1 MSNFYIDFSNPWLLL
16 LLIPAVFFALFP
28 YFRLSKKYRRTR
40 NRVVSIVLHLCVMIL
55 CISLLAGISFRYEIP
70 NTKNEVLLLVDSS
83 FSSQEAQ
90 QKKDEFIRSAIDE
103 KLDSVKMGI
112 VTFGY
117 NQIYAAE
124 LTYDA
129 DELFS
134 QYLEAQQ
141 PDNSATDVASALEYA
156 SRLFSNPETAKIV
169 LISDGAETDRKASTI
184 IKSIAAEGIKVD
196 TVLIP
201 EEERG
206 AETELIGVTYPEE
219 KIIVN
224 QKFSLGITVQ
234 SSFEGKAK
242 IVLYDND
249 EKVGE
254 IAQID
259 LVEGIQTI
267 EFEHTFTS
275 AGLHKISFS
284 IESDEDTLAE
294 NNSFYSYVYL
304 EVFDDIL
311 IIERNENESSQLKG
325 ILEQSY
331 NVNVVNILEGDGVP
345 ETVDEL
351 REYDQVIL
359 VNIANA
365 DMPRGFDEILNSYV
379 YEFGGGLFTVGGNK
393 TDGATGETVANT
405 YNRQD
410 MENTLYQQMLP
421 VQAIDYTPPVGVMII
436 IDRSGSM
443 GSQVGNTGKT
453 RLDLAKEGARACLDA
468 LTVRDYCGIMT
479 LETTYSEE
487 VEVTPLP
494 EVSKIEAAISGITI
508 GGGTNYEPAI
518 TRAGEALKA
527 VNVDRRHIIII
538 SDAEPNDRLY
548 DNVVEQ
554 TGGFGGKIKHY
565 YDTAGITCSIV
576 SISSSSARD
585 EDLRIAAE
593 ELGHGQYIKVTDLTT
608 LPQKMAEDLTV
619 PAIKEYNPE
628 PFTPIIGEH
637 TSVVNGISQSSM
649 PQLGGYY
656 GTKAKDGAE
665 VPLKAE
671 FVPIYAQWDYG
682 KGTVGSFMCDLNGT
696 WSAEFLGSDTG
707 VRLIGN
713 IVSEL
718 FPSENIHSQDISAK
732 LEEENYSTQM
742 SIFTSLQEGETIEL
756 TITGPAGADG
766 KPTEQKIGPFA
777 SEEYSRISFAITQP
791 GIHNI
796 LIEKKNINGEVISQ
810 YTTYKAFSYSAE
822 YNMFID
828 EEACRLFLTEL
839 AEDGK
844 GAAVSEAW
852 EIFETFTNTLKK
864 SFDPRYWFIAIA
876 LILFLLDIAVRK
888 FKFKWPHEIIRDRK
902 LKKLLSQDKQNVPKE
917 KL

>member
-1 MSNFYIDFSNPWLLL
+1 M
-16 LLIPAVFFALFP
+16 
-28 YFRLSKKYRRTR
+28 
-40 NRVVSIVLHLCVMIL
+40 
-55 CISLLAGISFRYEIP
+55 AGISFRYEIP

-141 PDNSATDVASALEYA
+141 PDDSATDVASALEYA

-410 MENTLYQQMLP
+410 
-421 VQAIDYTPPVGVMII
+421 
-436 IDRSGSM
+436 
-443 GSQVGNTGKT
+443 
-453 RLDLAKEGARACLDA
+453 
-468 LTVRDYCGIMT
+468 
-479 LETTYSEE
+479 
-487 VEVTPLP
+487 
-494 EVSKIEAAISGITI
+494 
-508 GGGTNYEPAI
+508 
-518 TRAGEALKA
+518 
-527 VNVDRRHIIII
+527 
-538 SDAEPNDRLY
+538 
-548 DNVVEQ
+548 
-554 TGGFGGKIKHY
+554 
-565 YDTAGITCSIV
+565 
-576 SISSSSARD
+576 
-585 EDLRIAAE
+585 
-593 ELGHGQYIKVTDLTT
+593 
-608 LPQKMAEDLTV
+608 
-619 PAIKEYNPE
+619 
-628 PFTPIIGEH
+628 
-637 TSVVNGISQSSM
+637 
-649 PQLGGYY
+649 
-656 GTKAKDGAE
+656 
-665 VPLKAE
+665 
-671 FVPIYAQWDYG
+671 
-682 KGTVGSFMCDLNGT
+682 
-696 WSAEFLGSDTG
+696 
-707 VRLIGN
+707 
-713 IVSEL
+713 
-718 FPSENIHSQDISAK
+718 
-732 LEEENYSTQM
+732 
-742 SIFTSLQEGETIEL
+742 
-756 TITGPAGADG
+756 
-766 KPTEQKIGPFA
+766 
-777 SEEYSRISFAITQP
+777 
-791 GIHNI
+791 
-796 LIEKKNINGEVISQ
+796 
-810 YTTYKAFSYSAE
+810 KAFSYSAE

>member
-1 MSNFYIDFSNPWLLL
+1 ML

-124 LTYDA
+124 LTYDS

-134 QYLEAQQ
+134 QYLEAEQ
-141 PDNSATDVASALEYA
+141 PDDSATDVASALEYA

-184 IKSIAAEGIKVD
+184 IKAIAAEGIKVD

-294 NNSFYSYVYL
+294 NNSFHSYVYL

-311 IIERNENESSQLKG
+311 IIERNKDESSQLKG

-331 NVNVVNILEGDGVP
+331 NVDVVNILEGDGVP

-351 REYDQVIL
+351 RKYDQVIL

-393 TDGATGETVANT
+393 TDNGETVANT

-527 VNVDRRHIIII
+527 INVDRRHIIII
-538 SDAEPNDRLY
+538 SDAEPNDSLY

-742 SIFTSLQEGETIEL
+742 SIFTSLQEGETIEV

-766 KPTEQKIGPFA
+766 TPTEQKIGPFA

-828 EEACRLFLTEL
+828 EEACRLLLTEL

>member
-1 MSNFYIDFSNPWLLL
+1 ML

-410 MENTLYQQMLP
+410 MGKHAVSADAART
-421 VQAIDYTPPVGVMII
+421 
-436 IDRSGSM
+436 
-443 GSQVGNTGKT
+443 GN
-453 RLDLAKEGARACLDA
+453 
-468 LTVRDYCGIMT
+468 
-479 LETTYSEE
+479 
-487 VEVTPLP
+487 
-494 EVSKIEAAISGITI
+494 
-508 GGGTNYEPAI
+508 
-518 TRAGEALKA
+518 
-527 VNVDRRHIIII
+527 
-538 SDAEPNDRLY
+538 RLY
-548 DNVVEQ
+548 
-554 TGGFGGKIKHY
+554 
-565 YDTAGITCSIV
+565 
-576 SISSSSARD
+576 SSGRRD
-585 EDLRIAAE
+585 D
-593 ELGHGQYIKVTDLTT
+593 H
-608 LPQKMAEDLTV
+608 
-619 PAIKEYNPE
+619 
-628 PFTPIIGEH
+628 H
-637 TSVVNGISQSSM
+637 
-649 PQLGGYY
+649 
-656 GTKAKDGAE
+656 
-665 VPLKAE
+665 
-671 FVPIYAQWDYG
+671 
-682 KGTVGSFMCDLNGT
+682 
-696 WSAEFLGSDTG
+696 
-707 VRLIGN
+707 
-713 IVSEL
+713 
-718 FPSENIHSQDISAK
+718 
-732 LEEENYSTQM
+732 
-742 SIFTSLQEGETIEL
+742 
-756 TITGPAGADG
+756 
-766 KPTEQKIGPFA
+766 
-777 SEEYSRISFAITQP
+777 
-791 GIHNI
+791 
-796 LIEKKNINGEVISQ
+796 
-810 YTTYKAFSYSAE
+810 
-822 YNMFID
+822 
-828 EEACRLFLTEL
+828 
-839 AEDGK
+839 
-844 GAAVSEAW
+844 
-852 EIFETFTNTLKK
+852 
-864 SFDPRYWFIAIA
+864 
-876 LILFLLDIAVRK
+876 
-888 FKFKWPHEIIRDRK
+888 
-902 LKKLLSQDKQNVPKE
+902 
-917 KL
+917 

>member
-40 NRVVSIVLHLCVMIL
+40 NRVVSIALHLCVMVL

-83 FSSQEAQ
+83 FSSRETQ
-90 QKKDEFIRSAIDE
+90 QKKDEFVRSAIEE

-134 QYLEAQQ
+134 QYLEAEQ
-141 PDNSATDVASALEYA
+141 PDDSATDVASALEYA
-156 SRLFSNPETAKIV
+156 GRLFSNPETGKIV

-201 EEERG
+201 DEELGEE
-206 AETELIGVTYPEE
+206 AELVGVTYPEE
-219 KIIVN
+219 KIVVN
-224 QKFSLGITVQ
+224 QKFTLGVTVQ
-234 SSFEGKAK
+234 SSFSGKAK

-254 IAQID
+254 VAQID

-267 EFEHTFTS
+267 EFEHAFTS

-294 NNSFYSYVYL
+294 NNSFHSYVYL

-325 ILEQSY
+325 ILEQNY
-331 NVNVVNILEGDGVP
+331 NVDVVNILEGDGVP

-351 REYDQVIL
+351 REYDQVVL

-379 YEFGGGLFTVGGNK
+379 YEFGGGLFTVGGNR
-393 TDGATGETVANT
+393 TDEATGETVANT

-443 GSQVGNTGKT
+443 GSQVGDTGKT
-453 RLDLAKEGARACLDA
+453 RLDLAKEGALACLDA

-518 TRAGEALKA
+518 SRAGEALKA
-527 VNVDRRHIIII
+527 INVDRRHIIII
-538 SDAEPNDRLY
+538 SDAEPNDSLY
-548 DNVVEQ
+548 ENVVEQ
-554 TGGFGGKIKHY
+554 TG
-565 YDTAGITCSIV
+565 
-576 SISSSSARD
+576 
-585 EDLRIAAE
+585 
-593 ELGHGQYIKVTDLTT
+593 
-608 LPQKMAEDLTV
+608 
-619 PAIKEYNPE
+619 
-628 PFTPIIGEH
+628 
-637 TSVVNGISQSSM
+637 
-649 PQLGGYY
+649 
-656 GTKAKDGAE
+656 
-665 VPLKAE
+665 
-671 FVPIYAQWDYG
+671 
-682 KGTVGSFMCDLNGT
+682 
-696 WSAEFLGSDTG
+696 
-707 VRLIGN
+707 
-713 IVSEL
+713 
-718 FPSENIHSQDISAK
+718 
-732 LEEENYSTQM
+732 
-742 SIFTSLQEGETIEL
+742 
-756 TITGPAGADG
+756 
-766 KPTEQKIGPFA
+766 
-777 SEEYSRISFAITQP
+777 
-791 GIHNI
+791 
-796 LIEKKNINGEVISQ
+796 
-810 YTTYKAFSYSAE
+810 
-822 YNMFID
+822 
-828 EEACRLFLTEL
+828 
-839 AEDGK
+839 
-844 GAAVSEAW
+844 
-852 EIFETFTNTLKK
+852 
-864 SFDPRYWFIAIA
+864 
-876 LILFLLDIAVRK
+876 
-888 FKFKWPHEIIRDRK
+888 
-902 LKKLLSQDKQNVPKE
+902 
-917 KL
+917 

>member
-124 LTYDA
+124 LTYDS

-134 QYLEAQQ
+134 QYLEAEQ
-141 PDNSATDVASALEYA
+141 PDDSATDVASALEYA

-184 IKSIAAEGIKVD
+184 IKAIAAEGIKVD

-294 NNSFYSYVYL
+294 NNSFHSYVYL

-311 IIERNENESSQLKG
+311 IIERNKDESSQLKG

-331 NVNVVNILEGDGVP
+331 NVDVVNILEGDGVP

-351 REYDQVIL
+351 RKYDQVIL

-393 TDGATGETVANT
+393 TDNGETVANT

-527 VNVDRRHIIII
+527 INVDRRHIIII
-538 SDAEPNDRLY
+538 SDAEPNDSLY

-742 SIFTSLQEGETIEL
+742 SIFTSLQEGETIEV

-766 KPTEQKIGPFA
+766 TPTEQKIGPFA

-828 EEACRLFLTEL
+828 EEACRLLLTEL

>member
-1 MSNFYIDFSNPWLLL
+1 ML

-304 EVFDDIL
+304 EVFDDMSTLPLDDGARFKTWRETFITKIVIAYGTVFSVNIFVLLLPL
-311 IIERNENESSQLKG
+311 ITRMRIDEISGFGNSMFVIFMIVGGAMVIPAGQALFCKLFGQADDMHAGGNFLRSAFYGSRMVGAATFGLAHKIIHGGASVGKAISNHRKNKADSSGGGDNSDKYSEDKTSAETTEGSESS
-325 ILEQSY
+325 
-331 NVNVVNILEGDGVP
+331 
-345 ETVDEL
+345 
-351 REYDQVIL
+351 
-359 VNIANA
+359 
-365 DMPRGFDEILNSYV
+365 
-379 YEFGGGLFTVGGNK
+379 GG
-393 TDGATGETVANT
+393 E
-405 YNRQD
+405 
-410 MENTLYQQMLP
+410 
-421 VQAIDYTPPVGVMII
+421 
-436 IDRSGSM
+436 
-443 GSQVGNTGKT
+443 
-453 RLDLAKEGARACLDA
+453 
-468 LTVRDYCGIMT
+468 
-479 LETTYSEE
+479 
-487 VEVTPLP
+487 
-494 EVSKIEAAISGITI
+494 
-508 GGGTNYEPAI
+508 
-518 TRAGEALKA
+518 
-527 VNVDRRHIIII
+527 
-538 SDAEPNDRLY
+538 
-548 DNVVEQ
+548 
-554 TGGFGGKIKHY
+554 
-565 YDTAGITCSIV
+565 
-576 SISSSSARD
+576 
-585 EDLRIAAE
+585 
-593 ELGHGQYIKVTDLTT
+593 
-608 LPQKMAEDLTV
+608 
-619 PAIKEYNPE
+619 
-628 PFTPIIGEH
+628 
-637 TSVVNGISQSSM
+637 
-649 PQLGGYY
+649 
-656 GTKAKDGAE
+656 
-665 VPLKAE
+665 
-671 FVPIYAQWDYG
+671 
-682 KGTVGSFMCDLNGT
+682 
-696 WSAEFLGSDTG
+696 
-707 VRLIGN
+707 
-713 IVSEL
+713 
-718 FPSENIHSQDISAK
+718 
-732 LEEENYSTQM
+732 ST
-742 SIFTSLQEGETIEL
+742 E
-756 TITGPAGADG
+756 
-766 KPTEQKIGPFA
+766 
-777 SEEYSRISFAITQP
+777 
-791 GIHNI
+791 
-796 LIEKKNINGEVISQ
+796 
-810 YTTYKAFSYSAE
+810 
-822 YNMFID
+822 
-828 EEACRLFLTEL
+828 
-839 AEDGK
+839 
-844 GAAVSEAW
+844 
-852 EIFETFTNTLKK
+852 
-864 SFDPRYWFIAIA
+864 
-876 LILFLLDIAVRK
+876 
-888 FKFKWPHEIIRDRK
+888 
-902 LKKLLSQDKQNVPKE
+902 
-917 KL
+917 

>member
-1 MSNFYIDFSNPWLLL
+1 ML

-124 LTYDA
+124 LTYDS

-134 QYLEAQQ
+134 QYLEAEQ
-141 PDNSATDVASALEYA
+141 PDDSATDVASALEYA

-184 IKSIAAEGIKVD
+184 IKAIAAEGIKVD

-294 NNSFYSYVYL
+294 NNSFHSYVYL

-311 IIERNENESSQLKG
+311 IIERNKDESSQLKG

-331 NVNVVNILEGDGVP
+331 NVDVVNILEGDGVP

-351 REYDQVIL
+351 RKYDQVIL

-393 TDGATGETVANT
+393 TDNGETVANT

-453 RLDLAKEGARACLDA
+453 RLDLAKEGARACLDT

-527 VNVDRRHIIII
+527 INVDRRHIIII
-538 SDAEPNDRLY
+538 SDAEPNDSLY

-742 SIFTSLQEGETIEL
+742 SIFTSLQEGETIEV

-766 KPTEQKIGPFA
+766 TPTEQKIGPFA

-810 YTTYKAFSYSAE
+810 YTTYRAFSYSAE

-828 EEACRLFLTEL
+828 EEACRLLLTEL